1 MKQLLMTGRMF
12 LGGLV
17 IVVVISQVLD
27 VVMSRKTPTTVQN
40 GPSSKPDGG
49 ITHPS
54 QPGPGPHS
62 PLLSSAQHG

>member
-1 MKQLLMTGRMF
+1 MKNLFITGGMF
-12 LGGLV
+12 LGALV

-27 VVMSRKTPTTVQN
+27 VVLSRKTPTAVQN

-54 QPGPGPHS
+54 QPGPGLRS